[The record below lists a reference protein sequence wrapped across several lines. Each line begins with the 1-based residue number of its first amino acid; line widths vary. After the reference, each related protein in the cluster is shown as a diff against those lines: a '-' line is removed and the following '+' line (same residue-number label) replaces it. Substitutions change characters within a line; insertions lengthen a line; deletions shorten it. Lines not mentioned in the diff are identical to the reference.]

1 MTRQPRIR
9 PGRAGEIV
17 SVFFA
22 GAPGRV
28 APALAALALAG
39 SALVLS
45 GCQPAALDDLM
56 QGRKIDYQ
64 ADDSQRGRRLEH
76 PPDLISDARES
87 SAEEEE
93 SADGV
98 SLSEYRVEDVPEI
111 AGPDAVAPESRS
123 AEVALKGGGNL
134 QWLESEL
141 PPEESWEIARAFWTE
156 QMGFPLEH
164 DRPKL
169 GFMET
174 EWLDLRSLRAFGLA
188 GLFDDFL
195 NRVRDSGQ
203 RDKFRTRIDPADE
216 RTRSRIYVAHRH
228 VTEVYNE
235 REGTRSGV
243 QAMPPDPHLEA
254 EMLRRMLLY
263 FSGEELPSED
273 EEEGETDGTVADADA
288 EGEGE
293 SAADALED
301 DAATVTVAAEGEE
314 EKPIELGEDYDLRGD
329 SLLIRK
335 PLRDA
340 FLLVRIGLDRGGFT
354 LEDRDV
360 SQASF
365 YIRHTG
371 GPESDKIF
379 GASEEGFFNRLF
391 VRADPVV
398 REIKIQLTAE
408 GGDGSV
414 VRAEAA
420 DDEGD
425 LTEEQSEA
433 LLRLLAE
440 NLP

>member
-1 MTRQPRIR
+1 MTIRARIR
-9 PGRAGEIV
+9 AVRTRGVLAFG
-17 SVFFA
+17 A
-22 GAPGRV
+22 GA
-28 APALAALALAG
+28 AAAALLALG
-39 SALVLS
+39 VS

-56 QGRKIDYQ
+56 QGRKIDYR
-64 ADDSQRGRRLEH
+64 ADANQRGRKLEH
-76 PPDLISDARES
+76 PPDLISDARENPV
-87 SAEEEE
+87 EEEE
-93 SADGV
+93 GADGV
-98 SLSEYRVEDVPEI
+98 SLSEYRVEDVPEF
-111 AGPDAVAPESRS
+111 AEQGAVAPESRS
-123 AEVALKGGGNL
+123 ARVALKGGGNL

-141 PPEESWEIARAFWTE
+141 PPEEAWGVARGFWTE
-156 QMGFPLEH
+156 RMGFPLER
-164 DRPKL
+164 DEPKL

-174 EWLDLRSLRAFGLA
+174 GWLDLRSRSLGAFGLA
-188 GLFDDFL
+188 GLFDDLL

-216 RTRSRIYVAHRH
+216 RTRTRIYVAHRH
-228 VTEVYNE
+228 VTEVYDN

-243 QAMPPDPHLEA
+243 QAMPSDPHLEA

-263 FSGEELPSED
+263 FSGEDVEP
-273 EEEGETDGTVADADA
+273 EGEAAEGEAVADADA
-288 EGEGE
+288 ADGGE
-293 SAADALED
+293 SAADALEGEG
-301 DAATVTVAAEGEE
+301 ATVTVAAGEGEAE
-314 EKPIELGEDYDLRGD
+314 EAPAELGEDYDLRGD
-329 SLLIRK
+329 SLLIKK
-335 PLRDA
+335 PLREA

-371 GPESDKIF
+371 GPGSDKIF
-379 GASEEGFFNRLF
+379 GASEQGFFNRLF

-408 GGDGSV
+408 GSDASV

-425 LTEEQSEA
+425 LTGEQSEA